1 MAPPDGGGRMIIRP
15 YQGEVPVPV
24 RRTQGVE
31 CGGGR
36 WGRIIICPRMEEDAM
51 RKHQRQSIR
60 WFAYDYAQAGAYFVT
75 ICTHDHVCLFGRVV
89 GEAMELNP
97 AGKAVWECWYAIP
110 RHFPQVA
117 LDEFIV
123 MPNHVHGI
131 VVIGDGRARHASP
144 LPARP
149 QGLGRR
155 SVGSIV
161 GAYKSSVCRR
171 VNAIGG
177 TPGAVLWQRNYYEH
191 VIRNERQLS
200 RIRRYIAENPANWML
215 DYENPQGQC
224 YGQGEKERFFTY

>member
-1 MAPPDGGGRMIIRP
+1 MRQCATGGFLQGIGARGMPRPGREGSEMV
-15 YQGEVPVPV
+15 Y
-24 RRTQGVE
+24 
-31 CGGGR
+31 
-36 WGRIIICPRMEEDAM
+36 DA
-51 RKHQRQSIR
+51 RKHHRRSIR

-75 ICTHDHVCLFGRVV
+75 ICTADRQGPLGWVEGTEMRLSALGQIA
-89 GEAMELNP
+89 EACWQVIPEHFEDVELD
-97 AGKAVWECWYAIP
+97 AYV
-110 RHFPQVA
+110 
-117 LDEFIV
+117 V

>member
-1 MAPPDGGGRMIIRP
+1 
-15 YQGEVPVPV
+15 
-24 RRTQGVE
+24 
-31 CGGGR
+31 
-36 WGRIIICPRMEEDAM
+36 
-51 RKHQRQSIR
+51 
-60 WFAYDYAQAGAYFVT
+60 QAGAYFVT
-75 ICTHDHVCLFGRVV
+75 ICTADRQGPLGWVEGTEMRLSALGQIA
-89 GEAMELNP
+89 EA
-97 AGKAVWECWYAIP
+97 CWQVIP
-110 RHFPQVA
+110 EHFEDV
-117 LDEFIV
+117 V

-149 QGLGRR
+149 QGPGRR

-177 TPGAVLWQRNYYEH
+177 TPGAALWQRNYYEH

-200 RIRRYIAENPANWML
+200 RIRRYIEGNPANWML